1 MHCQRQKHC
10 RDPGSNRGPLDLQS
24 NALPTELSRRCSL
37 QTRKLLDC
45 FYFAAHNGRQFDRV
59 FESANSLAKSIG
71 MEECG
76 QMAICD
82 AHARYSDYGLLAL
95 PLVLLFPG

>member
-1 MHCQRQKHC
+1 MSSSQNNFTIF
-10 RDPGSNRGPLDLQS
+10 S
-24 NALPTELSRRCSL
+24 
-37 QTRKLLDC
+37 
-45 FYFAAHNGRQFDRV
+45 AHTGRSFERV